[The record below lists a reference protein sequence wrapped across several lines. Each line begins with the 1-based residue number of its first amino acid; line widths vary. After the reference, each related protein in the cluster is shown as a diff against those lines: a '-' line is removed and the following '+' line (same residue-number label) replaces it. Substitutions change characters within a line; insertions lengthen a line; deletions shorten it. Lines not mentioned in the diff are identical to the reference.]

1 MQMDGEFDCDV
12 AVVGSG
18 ISGALIAWTLAR
30 AGVKVII
37 LEAGPTVNRVKGLNH
52 ALATNIDS
60 TPDAPY
66 PQHAWAPSPATLDP
80 RNYLVQTGPDLF
92 ASGYERVVGGTT
104 WHWLGTCVRLVPN
117 DFIMKS
123 AYGVATDWPI
133 TYDDL
138 EVWYVVAEHA
148 VGVAGNSD
156 ENNGAPRS
164 APYPMP
170 AHPLTY
176 GDTVYAKAVEPL
188 GLQVTATPQAR
199 VSIQEGYNK
208 RPRCCANAFC
218 IPMCPIGAKYDA
230 TVHIDMAINA
240 GAELREN
247 AVVFKIDHDAEG
259 RITSLSY
266 RSPDKQ
272 DTTLRARQVVVAA
285 HAIETPKL
293 LLMSRSEAM
302 PNGLANSSDQ
312 VGRNLM
318 DHPTQLTYGL
328 APKPVGPYRSP
339 LSTAGIE
346 MLRDG
351 DFRKRRGAFR
361 IELGNDGWSW
371 PGKDPVDWSGVLIKQ
386 GLEGRELYR
395 QVMELNSRALRT
407 AALVEQLPNPNS
419 RVSLSDQV
427 DAIGIPRPGVHY
439 VVDDYAKAGLAAAR
453 DQFAAIYEAVGATEV
468 TQVPDIQGAGHIM
481 GTVRMGTDAKS
492 SVTDSFGRT
501 WDHPNLWL
509 AGSGLFPTTG
519 TGNPTLTIAALA
531 LRSAPEI
538 LKSLGKAG

>member
-1 MQMDGEFDCDV
+1 MRSDSEFDCDV
-12 AVVGSG
+12 AIVGSG

-37 LEAGPTVNRVKGLNH
+37 LEAGPAVNRVKALDH

-66 PQHAWAPSPATLDP
+66 PQHPWAPTPATLDP

-92 ASGYERVVGGTT
+92 ASGYERVIGGTT
-104 WHWLGTCVRLVPN
+104 WHWLGTCLRLVPN
-117 DFIMKS
+117 DFLMKS
-123 AYGVATDWPI
+123 TYGVATDWPI

-138 EVWYVVAEHA
+138 EPWYVVAENA
-148 VGVAGNSD
+148 VGVAGDSD
-156 ENNGAPRS
+156 ENNGSPRS
-164 APYPMP
+164 APYPKP
-170 AHPLTY
+170 AHPHTF

-230 TVHIDMAINA
+230 TVHIDMATSA

-247 AVVFKIDHDAEG
+247 AVVFRIDHDASG
-259 RITSLSY
+259 HITSLTY
-266 RSPDKQ
+266 RSPDRQ
-272 DTTLRARQVVVAA
+272 DTTLKARHVVVAA

-293 LLMSRSEAM
+293 LLMSRSDAM
-302 PNGLANSSDQ
+302 PNGLANSSDL

-328 APKPVGPYRSP
+328 APEPVGPYRAP

-346 MLRDG
+346 TLRDG
-351 DFRKRRGAFR
+351 AFRKDRGAFR

-386 GLEGRELYR
+386 GLEGRALYR

-407 AALVEQLPNPNS
+407 AALVEQLPDPES
-419 RVSLSDQV
+419 RVTLSDQV
-427 DAIGIPRPGVHY
+427 DAIGIPRPDVHY
-439 VVDDYAKAGLAAAR
+439 VVDDYAKSGLAAAR
-453 DQFAAIYEAVGATEV
+453 DQFAAIYKAVGASEV
-468 TQVPDIQGAGHIM
+468 TQVPEIQGAGHIM
-481 GTVRMGTDAKS
+481 GTVRMGSDAKS
-492 SVTDSFGRT
+492 SVTDSFGRS

-519 TGNPTLTIAALA
+519 TANPTLTIAALA
-531 LRSAPEI
+531 LRTAPEI
-538 LKSLGKAG
+538 LKSLSRAG

>member
-1 MQMDGEFDCDV
+1 MQADGEFDCDV
-12 AVVGSG
+12 AIVGSG
-18 ISGALIAWTLAR
+18 VSGALIAWTLAK

-37 LEAGPTVNRVKGLNH
+37 LEAGPTVNRAQGLNH
-52 ALATNIDS
+52 AFATNIDS

-66 PQHAWAPSPATLDP
+66 PQHPWAPTPAVLDP
-80 RNYLVQTGPDLF
+80 KNYLVQTGPDLF
-92 ASGYERVVGGTT
+92 VSNYERVVGGTT

-117 DFIMKS
+117 DFQMKS
-123 AYGVATDWPI
+123 TYGVATDWPI
-133 TYDDL
+133 TYDLL
-138 EVWYVVAEHA
+138 EPWYVVAETA
-148 VGVAGNSD
+148 IGVAGDSD

-170 AHPLTY
+170 AIPLSY
-176 GDTVYAKAVEPL
+176 NDTVYAKAVEPL

-199 VSIQEGYNK
+199 VSVQEGYNN

-230 TVHIDMAINA
+230 TVHIGMATAA
-240 GAELREN
+240 GAEIREN
-247 AVVFKIDHDAEG
+247 CVVYKLEHDADG
-259 RITSLSY
+259 NITSLSY

-272 DTTLRARQVVVAA
+272 DTTLRARHFVVAA

-293 LLMSRSEAM
+293 LLMSRSDAM
-302 PNGLANSSDQ
+302 PNGLANSSDL

-328 APKPVGPYRSP
+328 APEPVGPYRSP

-351 DFRKRRGAFR
+351 DFRKERGAFR

-395 QVMELNSRALRT
+395 QVMELNARALRT
-407 AALVEQLPNPNS
+407 AALVEQLPDPNS
-419 RVSLSDQV
+419 RVTLSDQV
-427 DAIGIPRPGVHY
+427 DAIGIPRPEVHY
-439 VVDDYAKAGLAAAR
+439 VIDDYAKAGLAAAR
-453 DQFAAIYEAVGATEV
+453 DQFAAIYEAVGADQV
-468 TQVPDIQGAGHIM
+468 TQVPEIQGAGHIM
-481 GTVRMGTDAKS
+481 GTVRMGTDART
-492 SVTDSFGRT
+492 SVTYFGRT

-509 AGSGLFPTTG
+509 AAGLFPTTG
-519 TGNPTLTIAALA
+519 TGNPT
-531 LRSAPEI
+531 
-538 LKSLGKAG
+538 

>member
-1 MQMDGEFDCDV
+1 MQADGEFDCDV
-12 AVVGSG
+12 AIVGSG

-37 LEAGPTVNRVKGLNH
+37 LEAGPTVNRVQGINR
-52 ALATNIDS
+52 AFASNIVS

-66 PQHAWAPSPATLDP
+66 PQNPWAPTPATLDP
-80 RNYLVQTGPDLF
+80 KNYLVQTGPDLF
-92 ASGYERVVGGTT
+92 VSNYERVVGGTT
-104 WHWLGTCVRLVPN
+104 WHWLGTALRLVPN
-117 DFIMKS
+117 DFVMKS
-123 AYGVATDWPI
+123 TYGVAVDWPI

-138 EVWYVVAEHA
+138 EPWYVVAENTI
-148 VGVAGNSD
+148 GVAGDSD
-156 ENNGAPRS
+156 ENNGSPRS

-170 AHPLTY
+170 AHPLSY
-176 GDTVYAKAVEPL
+176 NDTLYAKAVEPL

-208 RPRCCANAFC
+208 RPRCCANAYC

-230 TVHIDMAINA
+230 TVHLGMATDA

-247 AVVFKIDHDAEG
+247 CVVFKLDHDVDG

-272 DTTLRARQVVVAA
+272 DTTLRAKHFIVAA

-293 LLMSRSEAM
+293 LLMSRSDVM

-318 DHPTQLTYGL
+318 DHPSQLTYGL
-328 APKPVGPYRSP
+328 APEPAGPYRSP
-339 LSTAGIE
+339 LSTGGIE

-351 DFRKRRGAFR
+351 DFRRERGAFR

-371 PGKDPVDWSGVLIKQ
+371 PGKDPVTWAGDLIQQ
-386 GLEGRELYR
+386 GMEGRELYQ
-395 QVMELNSRALRT
+395 QVMELNARALRT
-407 AALVEQLPNPNS
+407 AALVEQLPDPNS
-419 RVSLSDQV
+419 RVTLSDQV
-427 DAIGIPRPGVHY
+427 DAIGIPRPEVHY
-439 VVDDYAKAGLAAAR
+439 VIDDYAKAGLAAAR
-453 DQFAAIYEAVGATEV
+453 DQFAAIYEAVGADQV
-468 TQVPDIQGAGHIM
+468 TQVPQIQGAGHIM
-481 GTVRMGTDAKS
+481 GTVRMGTDART

-509 AGSGLFPTTG
+509 AGSGLFPTVG
-519 TGNPTLTIAALA
+519 TANPTLTIAALA
-531 LRSAPEI
+531 LRTAPEI

>member
-1 MQMDGEFDCDV
+1 MLNVLKSV
-12 AVVGSG
+12 AIAGTA
-18 ISGALIAWTLAR
+18 ISLLAAW
-30 AGVKVII
+30 
-37 LEAGPTVNRVKGLNH
+37 P
-52 ALATNIDS
+52 ALAEGNPVSFLHVSRPEIDLPEG
-60 TPDAPY
+60 T
-66 PQHAWAPSPATLDP
+66 
-80 RNYLVQTGPDLF
+80 DLH
-92 ASGYERVVGGTT
+92 SE
-104 WHWLGTCVRLVPN
+104 
-117 DFIMKS
+117 
-123 AYGVATDWPI
+123 
-133 TYDDL
+133 
-138 EVWYVVAEHA
+138 E
-148 VGVAGNSD
+148 
-156 ENNGAPRS
+156 
-164 APYPMP
+164 
-170 AHPLTY
+170 
-176 GDTVYAKAVEPL
+176 VYAKAVEPL

-230 TVHIDMAINA
+230 TVHIDMAISA

-293 LLMSRSEAM
+293 LLMSRSGAM

-407 AALVEQLPNPNS
+407 AALVEQFLAGGGELRLARAAVEQQHVE
-419 RVSLSDQV
+419 RVLELAHVVGQRRGHLAELARRGGEAAGARD
-427 DAIGIPRPGVHY
+427 GVHHRE
-439 VVDDYAKAGLAAAR
+439 G
-453 DQFAAIYEAVGATEV
+453 
-468 TQVPDIQGAGHIM
+468 
-481 GTVRMGTDAKS
+481 
-492 SVTDSFGRT
+492 FGRE
-501 WDHPNLWL
+501 HVAAFGHGGRGR
-509 AGSGLFPTTG
+509 AGRGVHL
-519 TGNPTLTIAALA
+519 I
-531 LRSAPEI
+531 
-538 LKSLGKAG
+538 

>member
-1 MQMDGEFDCDV
+1 MRADGEFDCDV
-12 AVVGSG
+12 AIVGSG

-37 LEAGPTVNRVKGLNH
+37 LEAGPAVNRAKGLDH

-80 RNYLVQTGPDLF
+80 KNYLVQTGPDLF
-92 ASGYERVVGGTT
+92 VSNYERVVGGTT
-104 WHWLGTCVRLVPN
+104 WHWLGTCLRLVPN
-117 DFIMKS
+117 DFVLKTT
-123 AYGVATDWPI
+123 YGVATDWPI
-133 TYDDL
+133 SYDVL
-138 EVWYVVAEHA
+138 EPWYVVAENA
-148 VGVAGNSD
+148 VGVAGDSN

-170 AHPLTY
+170 AHPLSF

-199 VSIQEGYNK
+199 VSIQEGYNN

-230 TVHIDMAINA
+230 TVHIGMATSA

-247 AVVFKIDHDAEG
+247 CVVYKIDHDADG

-272 DTTLRARQVVVAA
+272 DTTLTARHIVVAA

-293 LLMSRSEAM
+293 LLMSRSDAM
-302 PNGLANSSDQ
+302 PNGLANSSDL
-312 VGRNLM
+312 VGRHLM

-328 APKPVGPYRSP
+328 APEPVGPYRSP

-346 MLRDG
+346 TLRDG
-351 DFRKRRGAFR
+351 DFRKEHGAFR

-386 GLEGRELYR
+386 GMEGRELYR
-395 QVMELNSRALRT
+395 QVMELNARALRT
-407 AALVEQLPNPNS
+407 AALVEQLPDPNS
-419 RVSLSDQV
+419 RVTLSDQV
-427 DAIGIPRPGVHY
+427 DAIGIPRPEVHY
-439 VVDDYAKAGLAAAR
+439 VIDDYAKAGLAAAR
-453 DQFAAIYEAVGATEV
+453 DQFAAIYEAVGAD
-468 TQVPDIQGAGHIM
+468 QVAQLPQIQGAGHIM
-481 GTVRMGTDAKS
+481 GTVRMGTDAKT
-492 SVTDSFGRT
+492 SVTDSYGRT

-519 TGNPTLTIAALA
+519 TANPTLTIAALA
-531 LRSAPEI
+531 LRTAPEI